1 MHFVL
6 LWITSTR
13 DSLTTQLILKKMKK
27 ILSILIL
34 NLIITSNVM
43 AYEET
48 NYEVVKQ
55 NKVYEIREYSDRLVI
70 ETKTSDQGSGFRK
83 LFKYISGDNKDK
95 KEIKMT
101 TPVTQTEKN
110 GNMTM
115 QFYIPTEFS
124 ESNVPSPNN
133 SEVKVLNI
141 KGGYYAAIIY
151 SGRASDSNY
160 IKHKD
165 ILEDQLK
172 KDKISI
178 ISKPIRATYNSPFT
192 LPMLRRNE
200 VMFRINR
207 NT

>member
-1 MHFVL
+1 
-6 LWITSTR
+6 
-13 DSLTTQLILKKMKK
+13 MKK
-27 ILSILIL
+27 ILSIAVLG
-34 NLIITSNVM
+34 LIITFKAM
-43 AYEET
+43 AYEEA
-48 NYEVVKQ
+48 NYEIIKS
-55 NKVYEIREYSDRLVI
+55 NKVYEIRKYSDRLAI
-70 ETKTSDQGSGFRK
+70 ETSTSSQNSGFRK

-115 QFYIPTEFS
+115 QFYIPAEFD
-124 ESNVPSPNN
+124 ESNVPDPNN

-160 IKHKD
+160 VKHKD

-200 VMFRINR
+200 VMFKIEK

>member
-1 MHFVL
+1 
-6 LWITSTR
+6 
-13 DSLTTQLILKKMKK
+13 MKK
-27 ILSILIL
+27 FLSIYILSLIV
-34 NLIITSNVM
+34 ISNVM
-43 AYEET
+43 AADEMKYTMVSKSEL
-48 NYEVVKQ
+48 
-55 NKVYEIREYSDRLVI
+55 YEIRKYSDRLVI
-70 ETKTSDQGSGFRK
+70 ETETSNQNSSFRK

-95 KEIKMT
+95 KKIKMT

-115 QFYIPTEFS
+115 QFYMPSEFD
-124 ESNVPSPNN
+124 ESNVPDPNN

-160 IKHKD
+160 VKHKN

-192 LPMLRRNE
+192 LPILRRNE
-200 VMFRINR
+200 VMFKIES

>member
-1 MHFVL
+1 
-6 LWITSTR
+6 
-13 DSLTTQLILKKMKK
+13 MKFFLSIC
-27 ILSILIL
+27 ILSLIT
-34 NLIITSNVM
+34 ISNVM
-43 AYEET
+43 AADEVKYTMVSKSEL
-48 NYEVVKQ
+48 YEVRK
-55 NKVYEIREYSDRLVI
+55 YSDRLVI
-70 ETKTSDQGSGFRK
+70 ETKTSDQSSGFRK

-115 QFYIPTEFS
+115 QFYIPTEFD
-124 ESNVPSPNN
+124 ESNVPDPNN

-160 IKHKD
+160 VKHKD

-200 VMFRINR
+200 VMFKIEK

>member
-1 MHFVL
+1 
-6 LWITSTR
+6 
-13 DSLTTQLILKKMKK
+13 MKFFLSIC
-27 ILSILIL
+27 ILSLIV
-34 NLIITSNVM
+34 ISNVM
-43 AYEET
+43 AADEVKYTMVSKNEL
-48 NYEVVKQ
+48 YEVRK
-55 NKVYEIREYSDRLVI
+55 YSDRLVI
-70 ETKTSDQGSGFRK
+70 ETKTSDQSSGFRK

-115 QFYIPTEFS
+115 QFYIPAEFD
-124 ESNVPSPNN
+124 ESNVPDPNN

-160 IKHKD
+160 VKHKD

-200 VMFRINR
+200 VMFKIET

>member
-1 MHFVL
+1 MKKLILTFVL
-6 LWITSTR
+6 
-13 DSLTTQLILKKMKK
+13 SLIMVF
-27 ILSILIL
+27 
-34 NLIITSNVM
+34 NVM
-43 AYEET
+43 AAEE
-48 NYEVVKQ
+48 VKYTMISK
-55 NKVYEIREYSDRLVI
+55 NKLYEIRKYSDRLVI
-70 ETKTSDQGSGFRK
+70 ETKTSDQSSGFRK

-115 QFYIPTEFS
+115 QFYMPAEFN
-124 ESNVPSPNN
+124 ESNIPGPSN

-141 KGGYYAAIIY
+141 KGGYYAATIY

-160 IKHKD
+160 IKYKN

-172 KDKISI
+172 KDEISI

-192 LPMLRRNE
+192 LPILRRNE
-200 VMFRINR
+200 VMFKINK

>member
-1 MHFVL
+1 
-6 LWITSTR
+6 
-13 DSLTTQLILKKMKK
+13 MKIFLSIC
-27 ILSILIL
+27 ILSLIA
-34 NLIITSNVM
+34 ISNVM
-43 AYEET
+43 AADEVKYTMVSKSEL
-48 NYEVVKQ
+48 YEVRK
-55 NKVYEIREYSDRLVI
+55 YSDRLVI
-70 ETKTSDQGSGFRK
+70 ETKTSDQSSGFRK
-83 LFKYISGDNKDK
+83 LFNYISGDNKDK

-115 QFYIPTEFS
+115 QFYIPTEFD
-124 ESNVPSPNN
+124 ESNVPDPNN

-151 SGRASDSNY
+151 SGRASDNNY
-160 IKHKD
+160 VKHKN

-200 VMFRINR
+200 VMFKIEK

>member
-1 MHFVL
+1 M
-6 LWITSTR
+6 R
-13 DSLTTQLILKKMKK
+13 K
-27 ILSILIL
+27 ILSIYILSLIA
-34 NLIITSNVM
+34 ISSVM
-43 AYEET
+43 AAD
-48 NYEVVKQ
+48 EVKYTTVSKS
-55 NKVYEIREYSDRLVI
+55 KLYEIRKYPDRLVV
-70 ETKTSDQGSGFRK
+70 ETETSEQNSGFKR
-83 LFKYISGDNKDK
+83 LFKYISGNNKDK

-115 QFYIPTEFS
+115 QFYIPTEFN
-124 ESNVPSPNN
+124 ENNVPDPNN

-141 KGGYYAAIIY
+141 KGGLYAAIVY
-151 SGRASDSNY
+151 SGRASDGNY
-160 IKHKD
+160 NKHKN

-200 VMFRINR
+200 VIFKIEIH
-207 NT
+207 T

>member
-1 MHFVL
+1 M
-6 LWITSTR
+6 R
-13 DSLTTQLILKKMKK
+13 K
-27 ILSILIL
+27 ILSIYILSLIAV
-34 NLIITSNVM
+34 SSVM
-43 AYEET
+43 AAD
-48 NYEVVKQ
+48 EVKYTTVSKS
-55 NKVYEIREYSDRLVI
+55 KLYEIRKYPDRLVV
-70 ETKTSDQGSGFRK
+70 ETETSEQNSGFKR
-83 LFKYISGDNKDK
+83 LFKYISGNNKDK

-115 QFYIPTEFS
+115 QFYIPTEFN
-124 ESNVPSPNN
+124 ENNVPNPNN
-133 SEVKVLNI
+133 LEVKVLNI
-141 KGGYYAAIIY
+141 KGGLYAAIVY

-160 IKHKD
+160 NKHKN

-178 ISKPIRATYNSPFT
+178 ISKAIRATYNSPFT

-200 VMFRINR
+200 VIFKIET